1 MAQMSEPTD
10 VGGRRTTSA
19 TSHEPEGRLD
29 QPTHARGAVPAG
41 LRSVLSAIAPDFAVT
56 HLSLSITRI
65 AFYTAVFGD
74 LVDIYSSRSSI
85 YLPQHSWVGDAAV
98 PLCLLTTA
106 LVVVG
111 YRTRLFLVANY
122 FLVFLVLYAARAQ
135 YHFDFI
141 VRCASFVFLFSP
153 APRRLSVDSFLR
165 RADSGPE
172 PLVPRRFVVL
182 MFASL
187 ALMYLDSIF
196 WKYASTS
203 WRTGSTFWLAA
214 GLPIFS
220 AHRLPEWMEIDW
232 LMRVATYVALLYETL
247 FPLVLIRRLRTS
259 VAVTGILL
267 HLGIAVFFP
276 LPWFGLGVAAL
287 VAMFVRWEALLGHI
301 VRRGTPAPD
310 GGRPVPVDRQPAHEQ
325 NGRVATPV
333 TYAVVAAM
341 ALCQAT
347 VINDRRDRWIVHDV
361 MGIYPHPIF
370 IDLQFNLRRPVL
382 RYEVEKD
389 GRTIPIPSFDEQGY
403 PTVDGR
409 LWTEL
414 VAYLRFDPAWEARLY
429 RYLDGWLEENSV
441 EESPVKVYYKDVV
454 LAAPVLDF
462 PERERM
468 ERRQWALAGTI
479 AITARGQMLT
489 RWEPAFLA
497 RYDQRKLNPKNPES
511 TWTRIID
518 YGEYERAQ
526 PLFKTTF

>member
-1 MAQMSEPTD
+1 M
-10 VGGRRTTSA
+10 A
-19 TSHEPEGRLD
+19 TSHEPEGRPD
-29 QPTHARGAVPAG
+29 QRTHARGAVPAG
-41 LRSVLSAIAPDFAVT
+41 LQSVLSAIAPDLAVT

-165 RADSGPE
+165 RVEDGPE

-187 ALMYLDSIF
+187 GLMYLDSIF
-196 WKYASTS
+196 WKYDSIS

-220 AHRLPEWMEIDW
+220 AHRLPEWLEIDW
-232 LMRVATYVALLYETL
+232 LMRVATYVALLYETI
-247 FPLVLIRRLRTS
+247 FPLVLIRRLRTP

-267 HLGIAVFFP
+267 HVGIAVFFP
-276 LPWFGLGVAAL
+276 LPWFGIGVAAL
-287 VAMFVRWEALLGHI
+287 VAMFVRWEALLGHVI
-301 VRRGTPAPD
+301 RPSTPAPARA
-310 GGRPVPVDRQPAHEQ
+310 RPVPADRSPAHIQ
-325 NGRVATPV
+325 KCRVATTV
-333 TYAVVAAM
+333 TYAVVATM
-341 ALCQAT
+341 ALCQGT
-347 VINDRRDRWIVHDV
+347 VMNDRRDRWIVHDV

-370 IDLQFNLRRPVL
+370 VDLQFNLRRPVL
-382 RYEVEKD
+382 RYETETD
-389 GRTIPIPSFDEQGY
+389 GETVAIPSFDHQGY

-414 VAYLRFDPAWEARLY
+414 VGYLRFDEDWEARLY
-429 RYLDGWLEENSV
+429 RYLDGWLQKNELE
-441 EESPVKVYYKDVV
+441 PRPIRVYYKDVM
-454 LAAPVLDF
+454 LAAPILDF
-462 PERERM
+462 AERKRIEQRD
-468 ERRQWALAGTI
+468 WVFAGTI
-479 AITARGQMLT
+479 TVGPRGEMVT
-489 RWEPAFLA
+489 RWEPRFLA
-497 RYDQRKLNPKNPES
+497 RYDPRKLNPKDAERP
-511 TWTRIID
+511 WIRVID

-526 PLFKTTF
+526 PFLKTSF